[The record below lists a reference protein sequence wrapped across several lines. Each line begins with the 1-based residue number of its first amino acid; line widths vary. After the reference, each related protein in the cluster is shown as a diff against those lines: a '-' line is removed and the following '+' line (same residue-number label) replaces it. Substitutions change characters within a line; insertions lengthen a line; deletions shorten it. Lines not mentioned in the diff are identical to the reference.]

1 LNERIFTG
9 QHIIAERS
17 GMCGTLRFNRPEK
30 LNALTSRMRADLLTG
45 FDELESHSE
54 VRVIIL
60 TGEGRGFCAGG
71 DIDHLAQLKQTGD
84 RDGFC
89 RILEEGTELVRRFQ
103 ASPKPLIAQIN
114 GAAVGGGLI
123 LALACD
129 LRVAAASAVLG
140 MPFAKIGMGPDWG
153 GTWLLTRL
161 VGPAR
166 ALEMFCTAR
175 LFSADEACRI
185 GLVNAICPDEQLAKK
200 VHEFAGE
207 IARFAPDISVRYKQM
222 VYAAAHLD
230 RDTAL
235 RSERRCQLEFFDHPK
250 FLERVTNFRAG
261 PASTDGHN

>member
-1 LNERIFTG
+1 MSEIIFTG
-9 QHIIAERS
+9 NNVIADRS
-17 GMCGTLRFNRPEK
+17 GICGTLRFNRPAK

-45 FDELESHSE
+45 FDKLESHPE

-71 DIDHLAQLKQTGD
+71 DIDYLVQLKQTGD
-84 RDGFC
+84 REGFC

-114 GAAVGGGLI
+114 GVAVGGGLI

-153 GTWLLTRL
+153 GAWLLTGL
-161 VGPAR
+161 AGPAH
-166 ALEMFCTAR
+166 ALEMFCTAQ
-175 LFSADEACRI
+175 LYSAEEARRI
-185 GLVNAICPDEQLAKK
+185 GLVNAICPDEQLPSK
-200 VHEFAGE
+200 VQELAGE
-207 IARFAPDISVRYKQM
+207 IARFAPDISARYKEM
-222 VYAAAHLD
+222 VHAAAHFD
-230 RDTAL
+230 RETAL
-235 RSERRCQLEFFDHPK
+235 RIERRCQLEFFDHPE
-250 FLERVTNFRAG
+250 FLRRVTGFRAG